1 MNEKSYNT
9 IEGYKN
15 QNPFF
20 EFVAQ
25 KYYDVSVA
33 FARQE
38 IANIRKTMR
47 EFIDNTYPY
56 HSNKIKVEYQNQD
69 EKKTYSQEVEYW
81 EYFEILVNEHDQAKQ
96 MNQHR
101 GEPGK
106 KEIAKATD
114 IFVSESRKLRRNI
127 FRDISRAQIIPQAT
141 TKSDREVNEKLKE

>member
-47 EFIDNTYPY
+47 ELIDNTYPY
-56 HSNKIKVEYQNQD
+56 HSSSIELRDNED
-69 EKKTYSQEVEYW
+69 EPFHVEYW
-81 EYFEILVNEHDQAKQ
+81 EYFEILVSKLDNTKQ

-106 KEIAKATD
+106 KAIAEATD
-114 IFVSESRKLRRNI
+114 QFVSESRNLRRYI

-141 TKSDREVNEKLKE
+141 IKSDREVNEKLKE